1 MVEGQHTV
9 YGTSQIQ
16 MTHICNRY
24 TKAADKFFMED
35 HKEEVNKLFGNFE
48 SRIRPVTQRIR
59 RMVLAKALKLKP
71 APTEDQLNQ
80 DFEELN
86 ERIIPMLNEQLEERT
101 FFCGEEIS
109 IYDLQV
115 FCELNS
121 ILAIAE
127 EKVKPT
133 ITVNENLNEWR

>member
-1 MVEGQHTV
+1 
-9 YGTSQIQ
+9 

-71 APTEDQLNQ
+71 APTE
-80 DFEELN
+80 E
-86 ERIIPMLNEQLEERT
+86 
-101 FFCGEEIS
+101 
-109 IYDLQV
+109 
-115 FCELNS
+115 
-121 ILAIAE
+121 
-127 EKVKPT
+127 
-133 ITVNENLNEWR
+133 